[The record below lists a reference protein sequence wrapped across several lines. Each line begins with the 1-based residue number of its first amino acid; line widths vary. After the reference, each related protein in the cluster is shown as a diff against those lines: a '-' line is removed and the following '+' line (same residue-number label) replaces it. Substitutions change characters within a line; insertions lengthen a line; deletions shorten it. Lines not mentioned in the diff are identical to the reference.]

1 MYSFLSSLGVELLDH
16 LLVGVVVL
24 LSRAG
29 VVVSPAGREEEG
41 GSDTIESLLS
51 PELGDMADMDHYI

>member
-29 VVVSPAGREEEG
+29 VGVSPGREEEG